1 MKIKRYIQFIR
12 ESLKEDLDSK
22 KIYDLDED
30 TIRDIL
36 IELED
41 AGYLITVAFG
51 FVEKRTKNYYNKPS
65 KEIEVY
71 SEDIL
76 AGEEVK
82 PAYWI
87 QIERSGSVNNE
98 DLTEYF
104 KHACS
109 IIEDQIGEIELHDGD
124 SDVDINKI
132 LIEGGIF
139 INVDPEDNMSGEES
153 ASYLAIFAKQKNTIK
168 ITQKDLENYYGWEV
182 SAEKEGQLWA
192 EIDLEDLSDII
203 LSSRSSYK
211 ESLVKGQEYMWDYYE
226 ISGYYSDINSLLQ
239 YELNKENEIL
249 LVKALIKEMGGL
261 KNVINH
267 IGDECDDDIYEL
279 VKDMLEEELI
289 NYLLKE
295 RFYGTIKQLSI
306 ESEVFGEVKSD
317 IANWKMSAHC
327 DDNYDQIVSE
337 FDSIVSK
344 ELGKFEKEVKEI
356 TKKYTTKDGR
366 KVEYKDNITY
376 YQFPY
381 NNDWISDIDSVNYP
395 QYLYN
400 KDIDDIF
407 RDWIREENISKELNP
422 RISDWGN
429 VDREKMNK
437 DIKSYLT
444 RYLSE

>member
-87 QIERSGSVNNE
+87 QIEKSRNVNNE

-109 IIEDQIGEIELHDGD
+109 IIEDQVGEITLHDVD

-132 LIEGGIF
+132 LIKGGTF
-139 INVDPEDNMSGEES
+139 INVDPEDDMSGEES
-153 ASYLAIFAKQKNTIK
+153 SQYLAIFAKQKNTIK
-168 ITQKDLENYYGWEV
+168 ITQKDLENYYGWKV
-182 SAEKEGQLWA
+182 SAEKEGQLWS

-203 LSSRSSYK
+203 LSSRSNYK

-226 ISGYYSDINSLLQ
+226 ISGYYSDINSLFQ

-267 IGDECDDDIYEL
+267 IGDECDDYIYEL

-295 RFYGTIKQLSI
+295 RFYETIKQLAI
-306 ESEVFGEVKSD
+306 GSEVFGEVKSD

-327 DDNYDQIVSE
+327 DDNYNEIVSE

-356 TKKYTTKDGR
+356 TKKYTTNDGR

-381 NNDWISDIDSVNYP
+381 NNDWISDIDS

-407 RDWIREENISKELNP
+407 RDWITEKNISKEMNP
-422 RISDWGN
+422 SISDWGN

-444 RYLSE
+444 RYLSK